1 MTVATRT
8 LWIGTYPHPASDGP
22 EGVWRVEVDPER
34 RRELYFEIQRI
45 IAASMPYIPV
55 LVVPTVTY
63 YNTDDATGWP
73 TEDDLYAFPAAWSI
87 WNLGVVA
94 ANLQPVGE

>member
-1 MTVATRT
+1 VGEQAPTSYSRYT
-8 LWIGTYPHPASDGP
+8 DP
-22 EGVWRVEVDPER
+22 EVDALVDQARVEVDPER
-34 RRELYFEIQRI
+34 RRELYFEIQRL